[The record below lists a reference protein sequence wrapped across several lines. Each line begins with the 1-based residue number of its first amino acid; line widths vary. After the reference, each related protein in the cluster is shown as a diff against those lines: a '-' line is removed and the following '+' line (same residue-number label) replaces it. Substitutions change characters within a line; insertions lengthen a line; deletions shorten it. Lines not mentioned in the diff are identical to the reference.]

1 MRMRTRFATD
11 WVSSFPP
18 HHRSFE
24 SRWICSRGRFDTCV
38 RASHTEAE
46 KIFKQGAALGE
57 EGKWDE
63 AAVLIRAGLVA
74 DPTYNAWCYLGFAEF
89 NNAGE
94 YCEASVEPYT
104 RCLQHNP
111 TVIAAHIN
119 LAVLLLHV
127 RRDVDGAER
136 LFRSAL
142 ELDPESPDAHEHL
155 SLLLEQERGDL
166 DGAIAEME
174 GLLRCGENPGFN
186 GEAKLVSLKEKKTKA
201 QHAVV
206 RTSPPPPPPLGRVFC
221 FVHPLIVL
229 SRFLPVYP
237 PLCLSDM
244 CRHLSLRQRI
254 CSRMGL
260 RSARRK
266 SGPRRSCRSTQRFQ
280 RT

>member
-1 MRMRTRFATD
+1 MRTRFATD

-142 ELDPESPDAHEHL
+142 ELDPESPDAHGHL
-155 SLLLEQERGDL
+155 SLLLVQERGDL

-174 GLLRCGENPGFN
+174 NCMRVGGVPGFD
-186 GEAKLVSLKEKKTKA
+186 GEAKLVSLKGMKTKA
-201 QHAVV
+201 YTKVSVV
-206 RTSPPPPPPLGRVFC
+206 TP
-221 FVHPLIVL
+221 
-229 SRFLPVYP
+229 
-237 PLCLSDM
+237 
-244 CRHLSLRQRI
+244 
-254 CSRMGL
+254 
-260 RSARRK
+260 
-266 SGPRRSCRSTQRFQ
+266 
-280 RT
+280 